1 MSLFI
6 ILTVIQAIVAAALVG
21 VVLMQRSE
29 GGGLGIGGNPSGAL
43 GARGAADFLTRSTR
57 WLAVAFVG
65 LSIVLAAFAVAESR
79 VEVSSDLD
87 RDVSV
92 PGAGDLLGE
101 PAGGPAEASAGTAP
115 AGSAATADDL
125 LGEPAGAVEAPAAA
139 GEDPR
144 AE

>member
-43 GARGAADFLTRSTR
+43 GARGAADFLTRATK
-57 WLAVAFVG
+57 WLAVAFVV
-65 LSIVLAAFAVAESR
+65 LSIVLAAVAVSESS
-79 VEVSSDLD
+79 VGEIASDLD
-87 RDVSV
+87 RDV
-92 PGAGDLLGE
+92 A
-101 PAGGPAEASAGTAP
+101 AP
-115 AGSAATADDL
+115 STDDL
-125 LGEPAGAVEAPAAA
+125 LGEPSGPASPDDLLAESATGGNEPAPASD
-139 GEDPR
+139 DPL